1 MVGFV
6 LLFGVFSHG
15 KNWGLKQK
23 AASGEQR
30 VTRVWVSESGSP
42 PTQDPAERQLL
53 GKEFDL
59 VTLTLPP
66 TLWLCT

>member
-1 MVGFV
+1 MKSISGGFCCC
-6 LLFGVFSHG
+6 LGFFSHG

-30 VTRVWVSESGSP
+30 VT
-42 PTQDPAERQLL
+42 PTQDAAERQLL